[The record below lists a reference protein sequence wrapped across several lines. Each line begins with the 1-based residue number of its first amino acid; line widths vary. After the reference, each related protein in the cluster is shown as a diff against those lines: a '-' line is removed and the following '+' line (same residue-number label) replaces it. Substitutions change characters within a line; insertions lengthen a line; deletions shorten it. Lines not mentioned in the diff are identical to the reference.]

1 MDRPLDITIIGAGV
15 IGCAVA
21 RELSRYHLR
30 VAVAEAHPDLFGG
43 TSARNSGVIHAGFH
57 NTPGSLMARL
67 CVEGNRL
74 FSDLTAHLDVP
85 MRRTGK
91 LVVGFD
97 EEDRAHLLSMLERGR
112 RNGVPGL
119 TLIGRDELRRL
130 APAVAGEFALYSAST
145 GIVDP
150 FQWTWALAENAA
162 QNGVRFL
169 FSSPLTAAVRRDG
182 LWALTVG
189 NRTLYSRWVIN
200 CAGLFSDKVAALLG
214 LTGYEIYPCRGEYFL
229 LDERLSS
236 LLPLPAYPVPNYR
249 TGGLGIHLTPTLEG
263 NILIGPSTEYIGG
276 PTDWRTTALTQDMLL
291 REGRRIFPSLSRSD
305 CIRAFAGV
313 RPKLT
318 GPDRGGYD
326 DFVICRR
333 EDVSPRVID
342 GRHAVVHI
350 VPVLVGNLI
359 VGDVQFEILSRL
371 GLLHI
376 ANHFVKLV
384 AALVEVL
391 QRVQHHGR
399 AVIVV
404 GVVDGINFLVRHGKI
419 LLHGIFIGAEI
430 TQVVQHVDGNVIIG
444 PHQALIVGVS
454 QSGGANHSG
463 RGDFSGGLHFIVV
476 HIQRQLI
483 GAGRNHKLGVVV
495 TVLLT
500 GNGIIVT
507 EGKISLVQA
516 ILRLEVFHQG
526 RQVLGGRLRLYS
538 GSRYGPQGQ
547 TQQQRRQ
554 TAHRMFHG
562 DSPFFSLAMVEKKY
576 EQTMNE

>member
-57 NTPGSLMARL
+57 NAPGSLMARL

-119 TLIGRDELRRL
+119 KLMGRDELRKL

-169 FSSPLTAAVRRDG
+169 FSSPLTAAVRQDG

-263 NILIGPSTEYIGG
+263 NILIGPSTEYIDG
-276 PTDWRTTALTQDMLL
+276 PTDWRTTAPTQDMLL

-333 EDVSPRVID
+333 EDVSPRVIHLIGMESPGLTASVPIAREVIRLLGLTESLVERAD
-342 GRHAVVHI
+342 FDPIRQRPMSLRHLGPAAQARLIADNPDHGEIVCRCRTITRADVAAALSGPLPARTLTGLKYRCGAMMGRCQGGYCQTR
-350 VPVLVGNLI
+350 LVALMEELAGIPREQLLY
-359 VGDVQFEILSRL
+359 GPAGSRL
-371 GLLHI
+371 FAG
-376 ANHFVKLV
+376 K
-384 AALVEVL
+384 
-391 QRVQHHGR
+391 
-399 AVIVV
+399 
-404 GVVDGINFLVRHGKI
+404 VRD
-419 LLHGIFIGAEI
+419 
-430 TQVVQHVDGNVIIG
+430 V
-444 PHQALIVGVS
+444 
-454 QSGGANHSG
+454 
-463 RGDFSGGLHFIVV
+463 
-476 HIQRQLI
+476 
-483 GAGRNHKLGVVV
+483 
-495 TVLLT
+495 
-500 GNGIIVT
+500 
-507 EGKISLVQA
+507 
-516 ILRLEVFHQG
+516 
-526 RQVLGGRLRLYS
+526 
-538 GSRYGPQGQ
+538 
-547 TQQQRRQ
+547 
-554 TAHRMFHG
+554 
-562 DSPFFSLAMVEKKY
+562 
-576 EQTMNE
+576 